1 MKINTIEIGAFR
13 MDGGGMFGVVPKVL
27 WSRVYDQGD
36 EKNRIP
42 LQARLLYIE
51 HQNRKI
57 LVDCGPGNKY
67 NSKIRDIYD
76 INLDRSNPDT
86 YLSDLNLKRTDITD
100 VIFTHLHFDHSGG
113 ATMIENG
120 EIVPAFPNA
129 KYYVQK
135 DHYKY
140 AIKPSVKDGASFFKE
155 NYVPLYE
162 NGMLELI
169 DGDGEL
175 FPGISLIT
183 LNGHTKNMQLVKIHN
198 NEQTYL
204 YMADLIPTSAHI
216 PMPYIMGYDNY
227 PMTTLEEKQK
237 WLPIIAEN
245 NWIAIFEHDNYN
257 PAGKIIFNVEK
268 HTYQLGEKYNF

>member
-13 MDGGGMFGVVPKVL
+13 MDGGGMFGVVPKVI

-51 HQNRKI
+51 HQDRKI
-57 LVDCGPGNKY
+57 LVDVGPGNKY

-76 INLDRSNPDT
+76 INLDRSNPDA

-113 ATMIENG
+113 ATIIENG
-120 EIVPAFPNA
+120 DIVPAFPNA

-135 DHYKY
+135 DHYNY
-140 AIKPSVKDGASFFKE
+140 AIKPSLKDGASFFNE

-183 LNGHTKNMQLVKIHN
+183 VNGHTKQMQLVKIEDN
-198 NEQTYL
+198 DQTFL

-216 PMPYIMGYDNY
+216 PVPYIMGFDNY

-257 PAGKIIFNVEK
+257 PAGKIIFNQEK
-268 HTYQLGEKYNF
+268 HTYQLGEKFSF